1 MNNEAPVEICAQKV
15 HTASVIWLH
24 GLGADGH
31 DFVPI
36 IEMLDLPYI
45 RFVLPHAPYRN
56 ITINRGYSMRAWY
69 NILGLAKDSPQDEL
83 GIRQSQA
90 YVEQLVA
97 QEIQRGVPPQRIAL
111 AGFSQGGAIAL
122 HTALRQKA
130 HVAGILA
137 LSTYLPI
144 KNSLP
149 AEKTPDSLHTPIYMA
164 HGSYDD
170 VIGIDLGRTSY
181 ETLQAEGYQVAWHEY
196 PMAHS
201 VCAEEIADIRAFLLQ
216 VLPE

>member
-1 MNNEAPVEICAQKV
+1 MHNEIPVEICAQTMP
-15 HTASVIWLH
+15 TASVIWLH

-56 ITINRGYSMRAWY
+56 ITINRGYTMRAWY
-69 NILGLAKDSPQDEL
+69 DILGPAKGSPQDEM

-90 YVEQLVA
+90 YVEQLIA
-97 QEIQRGVPPQRIAL
+97 QEIQRGTPPHRIAL

-122 HTALRQKA
+122 HTALRQQA
-130 HVAGILA
+130 HLAGILA

-144 KNSLP
+144 KDFLP
-149 AEKTPDSLHTPIYMA
+149 AEKTLDGMHTPIYMA
-164 HGSYDD
+164 HGSFDD
-170 VIGIDLGRTSY
+170 VISMDIGHASFEY
-181 ETLQAEGYQVAWHEY
+181 LQTEGYQVSWHEY

-216 VLPE
+216 VLPD